1 MKPRLLIVDDEKD
14 MLTLLRRAIGSEFDC
29 EIETLCSGPQAL
41 LRMDESAFDLALIDI
56 RMPEMD
62 GLTVLERIREKD
74 PWMTVIMMTAY
85 GVIEVAVESMRKG
98 AYDFITKPF
107 EQSDLIRLIGKALD
121 RNRLVR
127 ENLRLQERVSRQEG
141 FQGLVGASPAMAR
154 LCDTLQLVSRT
165 DLTVLITGESGTGK
179 NLAARALHALSPR
192 HARPFVRVNC
202 PTVPENILESEL
214 FGYRKG
220 AFTHA
225 TQDRSGLFAS
235 AQGGTLCLDE
245 IGDIPLA
252 IQTKLLEVLDDKVIK
267 PLGQTQPVAVD
278 VRLIAC
284 TNRNLRARI
293 EARLFREDL
302 YYRLNVVTIE
312 MPPLRERPED
322 IPLLAQH
329 FLVQHCGELGREPK
343 KISPALMQRFL
354 EHPWEGN
361 VRELANIL
369 KRAVALAPGEWIDP
383 VDVGWMSP
391 VDSACRDASANAA
404 GSLPPYRQAKQEALT
419 RFHRGYLEGMLRR
432 TDGNVTRAA
441 LQMGLER
448 QSLQQIMKKYG
459 LSPNDFK

>member
-14 MLTLLRRAIGSEFDC
+14 MLKLLRRAIASEFDC
-29 EIETLCSGPQAL
+29 EIETLGGGPQAL
-41 LRMDESAFDLALIDI
+41 LRMDETPFDLALVDI

-107 EQSDLIRLIGKALD
+107 EQSDLIRLIGKALE

-127 ENLRLQERVSRQEG
+127 ENLRLHERVSKQEG
-141 FQGLVGASPAMAR
+141 FHGLIGAGPAMQR
-154 LCDTLQLVSRT
+154 LFDTMQIVGRT

-192 HARPFVRVNC
+192 HARPYVRVNC

-225 TQDRSGLFAS
+225 TQDRAGLFAS

-245 IGDIPLA
+245 IGEIPLA
-252 IQTKLLEVLDDKVIK
+252 IQTKLLEVLDEKVIK
-267 PLGQTQPVAVD
+267 PLGQAQPVAVD

-284 TNRNLRARI
+284 TNRNLKARI
-293 EARLFREDL
+293 EARQFREDL
-302 YYRLNVVTIE
+302 YYRLNVITIE
-312 MPPLRERPED
+312 MPPLRERRED
-322 IPLLAQH
+322 IPLLARV
-329 FLVQHCGELGREPK
+329 FLEQYCAELGREPK
-343 KISPALMQRFL
+343 KVGPALMQRFL

-361 VRELANIL
+361 VRELANTL
-369 KRAVALAPGEWIDP
+369 KRAVALAPGEWIEP
-383 VDVGWMSP
+383 ADVGWP
-391 VDSACRDASANAA
+391 APADSACSAPLAA
-404 GSLPPYRQAKQEALT
+404 GGPLPPYRQAKQEAMT
-419 RFHRGYLEGMLRR
+419 RFHRDYVGEALRL

-448 QSLQQIMKKYG
+448 QSLQQIIKKYG
-459 LSPNDFK
+459 LSSRDFK